1 MDEDIITTS
10 QGTIILPENVE
21 EYFQT
26 KENEKSKKVETIKQK
41 QKNEVKTNISAI
53 KKKRRT
59 SKTFKKN
66 KKQN

>member
-41 QKNEVKTNISAI
+41 QKNEVKTNISA
-53 KKKRRT
+53 
-59 SKTFKKN
+59 
-66 KKQN
+66 